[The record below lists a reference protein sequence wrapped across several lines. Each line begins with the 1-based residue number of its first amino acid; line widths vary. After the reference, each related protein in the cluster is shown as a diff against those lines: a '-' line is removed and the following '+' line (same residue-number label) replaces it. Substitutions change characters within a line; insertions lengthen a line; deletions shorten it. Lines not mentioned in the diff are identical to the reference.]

1 MQMLQMLQMPRPRA
15 FCFLGGL
22 SRDEFV
28 PCWAAKTDGRME
40 RSVPAL
46 QPVDPS
52 KSEEAMRGRC
62 G

>member
-1 MQMLQMLQMPRPRA
+1 MAAQMQMLGPGSFAYLWT
-15 FCFLGGL
+15 L
-22 SRDEFV
+22 SGTSSCLAQTAEWSAVCLF
-28 PCWAAKTDGRME
+28 A
-40 RSVPAL
+40 AL